1 MIKEKLIRSNYQT
14 FFLWFRYN
22 IAGRSEVAIPL
33 PNHLDMHMRT
43 CMHTCTLHTQVHHYE
58 EQFIGINMV
67 LLSDGDI
74 IVCVIFLAGL
84 KPPSQG
90 ELVYEPWSEDDKL
103 NPTVNINST

>member
-1 MIKEKLIRSNYQT
+1 
-14 FFLWFRYN
+14 
-22 IAGRSEVAIPL
+22 
-33 PNHLDMHMRT
+33 MHAHV
-43 CMHTCTLHTQVHHYE
+43 HTVHTQVHHYE

-90 ELVYEPWSEDDKL
+90 ELVYEPWSEDDNL

>member
-22 IAGRSEVAIPL
+22 RAGRSEVAISL
-33 PNHLDMHMRT
+33 PNHLDMHMHAHV
-43 CMHTCTLHTQVHHYE
+43 HTVHTQVHHYE

-67 LLSDGDI
+67 LLSDRDI

-90 ELVYEPWSEDDKL
+90 ELVYEPWSEDDNL
-103 NPTVNINST
+103 SPTVNINST